1 MRSQLRAESGP
12 ELFGFRFPVLSGRWA
27 CLCACARGA
36 WSRWEPVVAGTG
48 TLGAEALSNLGVL
61 GVVTAYA
68 STGNACPVWRVSASW
83 QKDRLYPVL
92 SFSIW
97 AQLSCILF
105 RHMSQIKAVSGL
117 WVFSFFFFKEKRYNS
132 VGRRY
137 GCCVSNNLNKARVTF
152 MM

>member
-1 MRSQLRAESGP
+1 M
-12 ELFGFRFPVLSGRWA
+12 
-27 CLCACARGA
+27 
-36 WSRWEPVVAGTG
+36 AGTA

-68 STGNACPVWRVSASW
+68 SIGNACPVWRVSASW

-97 AQLSCILF
+97 AQLSYILF

-117 WVFSFFFFKEKRYNS
+117 WVFSPLSFF
-132 VGRRY
+132 
-137 GCCVSNNLNKARVTF
+137 
-152 MM
+152 